1 MESLIVEGTKKTPA
15 LEFNAETGIF
25 KISGRSIPENTHD
38 VYGPI
43 VHWLAEY
50 AENPKEA
57 TLLEFR
63 LEYINTSSS
72 KFVFEVIKKMEK
84 LSIAGNNVQVN
95 WYHEED
101 DEDMMETGE
110 DFADICNLPINI
122 IEVEEL

>member
-1 MESLIVEGTKKTPA
+1 MESLIVEGTKQTPA

-25 KISGRSIPENTHD
+25 KISGRSIPENTPD
-38 VYGPI
+38 FYMPI
-43 VHWLAEY
+43 IHWLAEY
-50 AENPKEA
+50 AENPKEV
-57 TLLEFR
+57 TVLEFR

-84 LSIAGNNVQVN
+84 LSLAGNDVQIN
-95 WYHEED
+95 WYYEED

-110 DFADICNLPINI
+110 DFADIVDIPIHL